1 MSRAKNL
8 SDDDVA
14 KIVAILDG
22 WSGPLRWELLIEE
35 VERRLFARYTRQ
47 ALHKHGR
54 IKDAFAGRKEALAA
68 APGRPRKFAS
78 SPELQLALDH
88 IDKLTGENQRLKAE
102 NDRLLE
108 QFVRWAYNASTRNL
122 DEAFLSR
129 PLPHV
134 DREQTA
140 VSRRGKALVSL
151 AKKG

>member
-1 MSRAKNL
+1 
-8 SDDDVA
+8 
-14 KIVAILDG
+14 
-22 WSGPLRWELLIEE
+22 
-35 VERRLFARYTRQ
+35 
-47 ALHKHGR
+47 
-54 IKDAFAGRKEALAA
+54 
-68 APGRPRKFAS
+68 
-78 SPELQLALDH
+78 
-88 IDKLTGENQRLKAE
+88 LTGENQRLKAE